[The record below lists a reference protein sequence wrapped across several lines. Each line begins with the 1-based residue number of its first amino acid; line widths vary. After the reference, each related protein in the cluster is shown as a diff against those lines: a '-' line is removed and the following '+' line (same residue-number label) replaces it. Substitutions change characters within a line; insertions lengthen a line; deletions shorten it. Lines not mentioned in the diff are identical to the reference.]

1 MEIFKMMQNIPQY
14 NYLQQKTERD
24 NSKNLVMEIID
35 NTKTNLENKI
45 NNIIS
50 ILQTIKEENDTNI
63 RKSNFNNYY

>member
-45 NNIIS
+45 NSIIS